1 VYAVNVFLYEY
12 NDGKLNY
19 DAIIFE
25 FDGTYFGCDFGEEV
39 YNFNAKRLI
48 KSVEQLTKLGAF

>member
-1 VYAVNVFLYEY
+1 VNVFLYEY